1 MCRIFL
7 WGFMC
12 FFVFLYFCF
21 FFLPYGWNKVI
32 IIEVIIMSMSCLSQ
46 PHSRSFHISS
56 DQTEPSFET
65 FRRASSPQRTENCPF
80 SSCCL
85 IPFEL
90 CLIPFSTPVSPLVSA
105 TQPNQTKNTKP
116 HIKTFWSSITK
127 TIQSKLAIQ
136 DNKHQL
142 PCHRFKFSFNDKNC
156 HNSRKIN
163 LLF

>member
-1 MCRIFL
+1 MISINIFR
-7 WGFMC
+7 FC
-12 FFVFLYFCF
+12 VPNFFVRFYVLFCVF
-21 FFLPYGWNKVI
+21 VLLLLFSAIWRNKVI

-116 HIKTFWSSITK
+116 HIKTF
-127 TIQSKLAIQ
+127 
-136 DNKHQL
+136 
-142 PCHRFKFSFNDKNC
+142 
-156 HNSRKIN
+156 
-163 LLF
+163 